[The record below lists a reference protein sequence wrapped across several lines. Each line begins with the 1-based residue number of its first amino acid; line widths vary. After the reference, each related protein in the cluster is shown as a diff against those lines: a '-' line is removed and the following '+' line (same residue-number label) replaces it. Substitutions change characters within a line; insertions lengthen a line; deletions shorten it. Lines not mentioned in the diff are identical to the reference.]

1 MALVTIGYN
10 EDDHFCTPESL
21 GLGGDPYLAR
31 WGAPDP
37 AALSEL
43 VCQTPGTFYEREAE
57 ILTAS

>member
-43 VCQTPGTFYEREAE
+43 VC
-57 ILTAS
+57 